1 MKRRIA
7 GNPEVDP
14 TLPKVEITLGGKK
27 YFLCFDFG
35 ALALAEAKLRDAG
48 VECNLLECLDLT
60 SLDAT
65 RIVPLLYGAVLAY
78 QPAMAFEEVKSLV
91 TMRNLGA
98 IFEGI
103 VNAYKESLAEPSDDA
118 QAGPQKPE

>member
-27 YFLCFDFG
+27 YFLCFTFG
-35 ALALAEAKLRDAG
+35 ALALAQSKMTAAG
-48 VECNLLECLDLT
+48 IKCNVLHALDLT

-65 RIVPLLYGAVLAY
+65 QIIPLLYAALSDH
-78 QPAMAFEEVKSLV
+78 QPDMTFEQVAALV
-91 TMRNLGA
+91 TMRNLGT

-103 VNAYKESLAEPSDDA
+103 ANAYKESLAEPSDDA
-118 QAGPQKPE
+118 QVDPQKPE